1 MPKGVYAY
9 DRGKLTAIR
18 YQDLDLSKKWQEYDI
33 SHDLTVKGMER
44 FSADWNALIKQ
55 S

>member
-1 MPKGVYAY
+1 MTQSNLK
-9 DRGKLTAIR
+9 AIP
-18 YQDLDLSKKWQEYDI
+18 YQEIDFSNKWQEYDI